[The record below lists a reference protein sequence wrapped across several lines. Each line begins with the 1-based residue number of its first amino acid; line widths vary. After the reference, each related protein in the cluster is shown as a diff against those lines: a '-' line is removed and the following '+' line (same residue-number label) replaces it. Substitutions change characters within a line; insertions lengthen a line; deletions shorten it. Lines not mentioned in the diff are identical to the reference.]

1 MSSVEFYFI
10 IFFPFV
16 FSFLFIL
23 FPKSIIQN
31 YKYLGIIG
39 TLSFVILWTMG
50 FHEFF
55 VHPLHQMLA
64 NEMYPEMFR

>member
-1 MSSVEFYFI
+1 MNSLEFYFI

-31 YKYLGIIG
+31 YKYLGIVG
-39 TLSFVILWTMG
+39 ALSFVILWAMT

-55 VHPLHQMLA
+55 VNKREFGLLI
-64 NEMYPEMFR
+64 ESS